1 MAHFISS
8 FRSQMKSG
16 NRMSDM
22 SSDSKLSSTFD
33 KESDTSS
40 AYSDY
45 SEFQDSSST
54 YAGNSTDSTTVQV
67 NFDHWG
73 ERDDHAL
80 TSTLQRPPF
89 SPRVVAEH
97 QRRSKSPI
105 MDLKARRSSADSI
118 RAVWGSPERHSR
130 RSSEFQSSHQSND
143 TAETRS
149 SRRYVPTT
157 LEDTRPRVT
166 PVHRTRSVTEA
177 RRDATSTAG
186 TRPTA

>member
-1 MAHFISS
+1 
-8 FRSQMKSG
+8 MKSG
-16 NRMSDM
+16 NRMSEM

-97 QRRSKSPI
+97 QRQSKY
-105 MDLKARRSSADSI
+105 ADFPNCAHDF
-118 RAVWGSPERHSR
+118 RAMYIEQV
-130 RSSEFQSSHQSND
+130 
-143 TAETRS
+143 AETG
-149 SRRYVPTT
+149 SRLILVNN
-157 LEDTRPRVT
+157 
-166 PVHRTRSVTEA
+166 S
-177 RRDATSTAG
+177 
-186 TRPTA
+186 